1 LTDPVILAHHDGMDA
16 WTDYT
21 DSLEELHEALDEA
34 LLVPGLRD
42 RIDNALA
49 AVIRA
54 ARRDVLDHL
63 VIGIENPE
71 TGLDTYIHRP
81 LA

>member
-1 LTDPVILAHHDGMDA
+1 MTGMNA

-21 DSLEELHEALDEA
+21 SALEDLHEAFDGASLIPE
-34 LLVPGLRD
+34 LRD

-63 VIGIENPE
+63 VIGIDHPE
-71 TGLDTYIHRP
+71 TGVDTYIHRP